1 MTTFKKATKE
11 QAKLRLAL
19 AGVSG
24 SGKTYTSLLL
34 GTAMGKTA
42 FIDTEKGSASKYADL
57 FDFDVLE
64 LNDHHPD
71 NFVNAM
77 EAAEKDYDVVVIDSL
92 SHAWT
97 GNNGCLELADKETA
111 KSKSNNSYI
120 AWGKVTPIHN
130 KLINAILSTDAHV
143 IATMRQKQQYE
154 AGKNSNG
161 KFSVTRLGMAPV
173 QRDQVEFEFDIMGE
187 MNIDNQLVITKSRMA
202 ELSGKVFDKP
212 GRELADKLL
221 AWCGSGGTPK
231 EYVLPDIL
239 QTQLEPI
246 ISGLPAGSVEK
257 FLRKEKRIKASQTW
271 RNMDEKM
278 AKRAVE
284 APDKF
289 IEAVSK

>member
-1 MTTFKKATKE
+1 MATFKKATKE

-24 SGKTYTSLLL
+24 SGKTYTSLTL
-34 GTAMGKTA
+34 GTRMGKTA
-42 FIDTEKGSASKYADL
+42 FIDTEKGSASKYADI

-71 NFVNAM
+71 NFIKAM
-77 EAAEKDYDVVVIDSL
+77 QSAEKEYDVIVIDSL
-92 SHAWT
+92 THAWT
-97 GNNGCLELADKETA
+97 GKNGCLELADKETA

-120 AWGKVTPIHN
+120 AWGKVTPLHN
-130 KLINAILSTDAHV
+130 KLISAILSCNAHV

-154 AGKNSNG
+154 AGKNSSG

-202 ELSGKVFDKP
+202 ELSGQVFDKP
-212 GRELADKLL
+212 GKELADRLTS
-221 AWCGSGGTPK
+221 WCGSGDTPK
-231 EYVLPDIL
+231 EFVLPNDL
-239 QTQLEPI
+239 QTQLEPVVNGMA
-246 ISGLPAGSVEK
+246 SGAVDAW
-257 FLRKEKRIKASQTW
+257 LRKENRINGDQTW

-278 AKRAVE
+278 AKRAIA

-289 IEAVSK
+289 IAAVNA